1 MNKPIK
7 KEKKV
12 LSFSNVDINH
22 NELMELI
29 KQMESN
35 NLTDEQM
42 KQLCNKSKRI
52 ILKEYE

>member
-1 MNKPIK
+1 MIKPIK

-12 LSFSNVDINH
+12 LSFSDVDINH
-22 NELMELI
+22 NELIELI
-29 KQMESN
+29 RQMESN

-42 KQLCNKSKRI
+42 KQLCNKSKSI

>member
-1 MNKPIK
+1 MIKPIK

-12 LSFSNVDINH
+12 LSFSDVDINH
-22 NELMELI
+22 NELIELI

-35 NLTDEQM
+35 TVTDEQM
-42 KQLCNKSKRI
+42 KELCNKSKSI

>member
-1 MNKPIK
+1 MIKPIK

-12 LSFSNVDINH
+12 LSFSDVDINH
-22 NELMELI
+22 NELIELI

-42 KQLCNKSKRI
+42 KELCNKSKSI

>member
-1 MNKPIK
+1 MIKPIK

-12 LSFSNVDINH
+12 LSFSDVDINH
-22 NELMELI
+22 NELIELI

-42 KQLCNKSKRI
+42 KQLCNKSKSI